1 MKPVLAGVVG
11 DPVAQSLSPRLHGFW
26 LAAYGIEGAYVRLPV
41 GRENLSQVLGAL
53 RLAGF
58 AGVNITIPHK
68 EAAFALAA
76 RADAAA
82 TVAQAA
88 NLLRFEEDGTISA
101 SNTDVFGLVASLSDS
116 LGANVIRDKPAL
128 ILGAGGAARAAVL
141 ALVELGASQIAVL
154 NRSSGR
160 AKTLVSS
167 LQPAIAAPLIGEG
180 LGAWPLLAADVA
192 LIVQCTS
199 AGMLDG
205 PGLGLDL
212 AALNPAAVVCDI
224 VTKPLYTA
232 LLRQAAARGHRTVD
246 GLGMLMYQAVPS
258 FEAFFG
264 LRPAV
269 TAALRSEL
277 EGALDGR

>member
-1 MKPVLAGVVG
+1 MKRVLAGVVG

-26 LAAYGIEGAYVRLPV
+26 LAAYGIDGAYVRLPV
-41 GRENLSQVLGAL
+41 VRENLSQVLSAL

-58 AGVNITIPHK
+58 AGVNVTIPHK
-68 EAAFALAA
+68 QAAFALAA

-82 TVAQAA
+82 TMAQAA
-88 NLLRFEEDGTISA
+88 NLLRFEDDGTISA
-101 SNTDVFGLVASLSDS
+101 SNSDVFGLVASLTDC
-116 LGANVIRDKPAL
+116 LGAEVVRGKPAL

-141 ALVELGASQIAVL
+141 ALAELGACQIAIL
-154 NRSSGR
+154 NRSVGR
-160 AKTLVSS
+160 AKALVAS
-167 LQPAIAAPLIGEG
+167 LQPAIAARLIGDG
-180 LGAWPLLAADVA
+180 LAAWPLLAKDAA

-205 PGLGLDL
+205 PGLAVDL
-212 AALNPAAVVCDI
+212 AALNPAAAVCDI

-264 LRPAV
+264 VRPVV

-277 EGALDGR
+277 EGGLDGR